1 MSEVEARHGLLQRQ
15 LHGEARGEGVR
26 GVVVAEGLRSVMA
39 VFGCRLSDNLSGV
52 LSLPQPFAAV
62 RQMGSHDN
70 SRSG

>member
-1 MSEVEARHGLLQRQ
+1 V
-15 LHGEARGEGVR
+15 GEAW
-26 GVVVAEGLRSVMA
+26 RSVMA
-39 VFGCRLSDNLSGV
+39 WCFDQLSYELRGV